1 MQVQLCKRWPPYLPQ
16 ICLNRCIKT
25 RCCRA
30 IRCKRYFVA
39 RQLLD
44 EDIYHLSDTGL
55 NATDFLL
62 YHYYGGLVCIALKQ
76 YPKAPRLLEA
86 AITTPTNV
94 PDAIIV
100 SAWQRYQI
108 ITALLTGAQWCHI

>member
-1 MQVQLCKRWPPYLPQ
+1 MY
-16 ICLNRCIKT
+16 
-25 RCCRA
+25 
-30 IRCKRYFVA
+30 Y
-39 RQLLD
+39 
-44 EDIYHLSDTGL
+44 LSDTGL

-76 YPKAPRLLEA
+76 YPKALRLLEA

-108 ITALLTGAQWCHI
+108 ITALLTGAHHSGMMLR